1 MFGESRFSS
10 KPLARTR
17 GITIP
22 GKYFPKFVQFV
33 RHGISTTF
41 EALPS
46 QSRVARQ
53 ALSNLI
59 ALPPK
64 LRTSIQ
70 TSRFCRTFVE
80 LNSQELRAQTRF
92 LALTNVVFIVILIY
106 NLHSLLSIIISL
118 EQNNTAGWAEYLKAG
133 VIIFFVYIINFY
145 LSLLIPPAPSSFIP
159 LGFESKEGSKLFLST
174 CPMTHVSDVR
184 KFAEHPP

>member
-10 KPLARTR
+10 KPLAGTCA
-17 GITIP
+17 ITIP
-22 GKYFPKFVQFV
+22 GEYFPKFVQFV

-59 ALPPK
+59 DLPPK
-64 LRTSIQ
+64 LRTSTQ
-70 TSRFCRTFVE
+70 TSRFCRAFVE

-92 LALTNVVFIVILIY
+92 LA
-106 NLHSLLSIIISL
+106 
-118 EQNNTAGWAEYLKAG
+118 
-133 VIIFFVYIINFY
+133 
-145 LSLLIPPAPSSFIP
+145 
-159 LGFESKEGSKLFLST
+159 
-174 CPMTHVSDVR
+174 
-184 KFAEHPP
+184 

>member
-133 VIIFFVYIINFY
+133 VIIFLYI
-145 LSLLIPPAPSSFIP
+145 LLTFT
-159 LGFESKEGSKLFLST
+159 L
-174 CPMTHVSDVR
+174 VS
-184 KFAEHPP
+184 